1 MNATYPLDCWY
12 VAATSDEVGR
22 TPLGRRLLDRPIV
35 LYRQESGEVVALA
48 DRCAHRAYPLSKG
61 RLEGDQLVCGYH
73 GLRYD
78 TTGTCVHVPSQPNVP
93 YDACVQAYPVREE
106 PPFVWIWPGDPRRSV
121 LRSTAQL
128 PWLRSDDWRAS
139 PGTLLRV
146 AANYML
152 LHEHFVDVTHI
163 AQVHSHETPPGYEEM
178 PPLEEVQVSETSV
191 SYTRN
196 LPPAALAEWEAE
208 ATGLPRDRAYE
219 RRHHGTFLSPAMIV
233 EGWDIDDG
241 EGRLRQLVRIHAMT
255 PESPTST
262 HLFWQ
267 IAHNYDLNRTL
278 VGEHVRAVM
287 EEVLRGDVAVVETIQ
302 AVAGYEEAASGIN
315 VRADAALLRVRR
327 IVDDMVAAET
337 GRASRFTSA
346 RKTG

>member
-1 MNATYPLDCWY
+1 MNANYPLDCWY
-12 VAATSDEVGR
+12 VIAASDEVGR
-22 TPLGRRLLDRPIV
+22 TPLGRRVLDRPVV
-35 LYRQESGEVVALA
+35 LYREESGDVVALS

-61 RLEGDQLVCGYH
+61 RLEGDLLVCGYH

-78 TTGTCVHVPSQPNVP
+78 STGECVHVPSQPNVP
-93 YDACVQAYPVREE
+93 YDACVHSYEVREE
-106 PPFVWIWPGDPRRSV
+106 PPFVWIWPGDARRSV
-121 LRSTAQL
+121 LRPVAQL
-128 PWLRSDDWRAS
+128 PWLRSDDWRTA
-139 PGTLLRV
+139 PGAALHV
-146 AANYML
+146 AANYTL
-152 LHEHFVDVTHI
+152 LHEHLVDVTHI
-163 AQVHSHETPPGYEEM
+163 AQVHSQETPPGYDEM
-178 PPLEEVQVSETSV
+178 PPLEDVRVSETSV
-191 SYTRN
+191 SYSRS
-196 LPPAALAEWEAE
+196 LPAAMLAEWEAE

-241 EGRLRQLVRIHAMT
+241 EGRLHQLVRIHAMT

-287 EEVLRGDVAVVETIQ
+287 EAILHRDVELVETIE
-302 AVAGYEEAASGIN
+302 ATAGHEEAASGIN
-315 VRADAALLRVRR
+315 IRADAAVLRVRR

-337 GRASRFTSA
+337 GRTSRFSSG
-346 RKTG
+346 RKTA